1 MMGRPVEYKDEI
13 VERVKQYLILC
24 EDPDNIQ
31 LPTIEGLSLF
41 LDISRE
47 TVYDWEKKYENF
59 SDIIRKV
66 RAEQANQL
74 IQRGLSGKYNP
85 TITKVLLTKHGYREG
100 IDQTTNDKDLPIPL
114 LNGIFNNDSNKKDSE
129 SK

>member
-41 LDISRE
+41 LDVNRDTI
-47 TVYDWEKKYENF
+47 YDWEKKYPIF
-59 SDIIRKV
+59 SDIIIKV

-114 LNGIFNNDSNKKDSE
+114 LNGIFKKE
-129 SK
+129 E